1 MDKHRTALALA
12 ISAILLGFSGD
23 LLLRWIPIG
32 LNVPIWIALVITLS
46 LVCAARSDRK
56 LALFPALCAL
66 IAAAGIAWRDS
77 EVLRVLDMTL
87 LVAFVPMLALRARG
101 VRLAN
106 AGVSEVGLAIATTGL
121 QTVAGFP
128 QLVFADI
135 TWGEMPRRGTLRAGG
150 VAARGFV
157 IATPALVL
165 FAALLMAAD
174 AQFSELM
181 RGIFLFNLRDAITH
195 LIFTIVIAAICA
207 GFLRSVFFSGA
218 MPRISRPSFLRLPA
232 AELSIAL
239 GLVNLLF
246 ATFVAVQ
253 FRYFFVITNPVSLS
267 QYARR
272 GFFEL
277 VAVVAL
283 VLPMLL
289 IAEWLVDEKTALFRI
304 LSATQVALVLAIAAS
319 AWRRMQLYR
328 DEFGLTQLRLYTTAF
343 MIWLAV
349 LLLWLV
355 ATVLAGRRNR
365 FALGM
370 FASAVIAVVAL
381 HAINPDALIVETN
394 LARAA
399 EGRRAFDASYAL
411 RLSDDALPVI
421 VANRSAFPP
430 DSLHA
435 FLGRPRTIGWRTWNY
450 SRAKAIDYVSNASGR

>member
-12 ISAILLGFSGD
+12 LSAILLGLSGD

-32 LNVPIWIALVITLS
+32 LNVPMWIALVITLS

-56 LALFPALCAL
+56 LALFPVVGAL

-77 EVLRVLDMTL
+77 EVLRVLDMLL

-101 VRLAN
+101 VRLAS
-106 AGVSEVGLAIATTGL
+106 AGVSEVGLAIATTGV

-135 TWGEMPRRGTLRAGG
+135 TWSEMPRRGTLRAGG

-181 RGIFLFNLRDAITH
+181 RGIFLFNLRDAIAH
-195 LIFTIVIAAICA
+195 LIFTIGIAAICA

-218 MPRISRPSFLRLPA
+218 MPRIPRPSFLRLPA
-232 AELSIAL
+232 AEMSIAL
-239 GLVNLLF
+239 ALVNLLF
-246 ATFVAVQ
+246 ATFVIVQ
-253 FRYFFVITNPVSLS
+253 FRYFFLITNPASLS

-289 IAEWLVDEKTALFRI
+289 IAEWLVDEKTKLFRI
-304 LSATQVALVLAIAAS
+304 LSAAQVALVLAIAAS

-355 ATVLAGRRNR
+355 ATVLTGRRNR
-365 FALGM
+365 FALGV
-370 FASAVIAVVAL
+370 FTSAVLAVVAL

-399 EGRRAFDASYAL
+399 VGRRAFDASYAL

-421 VANRSAFPP
+421 VAHRDQFPP

-435 FLGRPRTIGWRTWNY
+435 FLGRQRTIGWRTWNY